1 MLENTELN
9 GTTYR
14 RKVDALLTAGA
25 ANIGCS
31 KYSVALGHLGNTLAC
46 FKKMTEFRR
55 GIEAGSRLR

>member
-31 KYSVALGHLGNTLAC
+31 KYSVALGHLGTVLDLN
-46 FKKMTEFRR
+46 FRKTD
-55 GIEAGSRLR
+55 GI